1 MTNVVTVVA
10 NPSEFMGYPVDLLKG
25 LAGMGP
31 ALIGDDKLFEAITKY
46 NETISPAGGGA
57 GMVLGPALLT
67 KDCRTVV
74 TSSTVIKVPEEIG
87 KPAPVTAK
95 DTPDGEDPWGAYDLQ
110 ALLDKVKANN
120 VTVDGRVKTP
130 GKLIA
135 ALEAAGIAP

>member
-25 LAGMGP
+25 LAGLGP
-31 ALIGDDKLFEAITKY
+31 AIIGDDTLFDAITKY
-46 NETISPAGGGA
+46 NETVSPAGGGN

-67 KDCRTVV
+67 KDCRTIV

-87 KPAPVTAK
+87 KPEPVATK
-95 DTPDGEDPWGAYDLQ
+95 TTPDGEDPWAAYDLQ
-110 ALLDKVKANN
+110 ALLDTVKQHN

-130 GKLIA
+130 GKLIV

>member
-1 MTNVVTVVA
+1 MPNVVTVIA

-31 ALIGDDKLFEAITKY
+31 ALIDNAQLYDAIVKY
-46 NETISPAGGGA
+46 NETVSPAGGG
-57 GMVLGPALLT
+57 GGTVLGPALLT

-74 TSSTVIKVPEEIG
+74 TSSTAIRVPDEVG
-87 KPAPVTAK
+87 KPDPVVAK
-95 DTPDGEDPWGAYDLQ
+95 ETPAGEDPWASYDLQ
-110 ALLDKVKANN
+110 GLLDKVKQHN

-135 ALEAAGIAP
+135 ALDAAGVTP